1 MKKILFIIQIIFLS
15 VSFQSIIKADDIK
28 DFEIEGM
35 SIGDSLLKF
44 ANEEKIRLSISNQKY
59 PNDKFTIYEADQLV
73 LNKKYDYLTVTTKK
87 NDKKYVITSI
97 SGSINYHELDDCLK
111 KKISIQNEIEKII
124 NFNEKEEV
132 EYPAK
137 KDKTGNSIIY
147 GIQYYL
153 KPPPSNEAILINCYH
168 YTEELGVNRN
178 LTISVNKEEFA
189 YFLINEAYK

>member
-1 MKKILFIIQIIFLS
+1 MFSCQTFT
-15 VSFQSIIKADDIK
+15 KADDIS
-28 DFEIEGM
+28 DFEVEGL

-73 LNKKYDYLTVTTKK
+73 QNKNYDYLTVTTKK

-97 SGSINYHELDDCLK
+97 SGSINYFELDDCLK
-111 KKISIQNEIEKII
+111 KKISIQNKIEKII

-132 EYPAK
+132 EYPAQR
-137 KDKTGNSIIY
+137 DKTGKSIIY

-153 KPPPSNEAILINCYH
+153 KPPPSNEAILVNCYH
-168 YTEELGVNRN
+168 YSKETGLNRN
-178 LTISVNKEEFA
+178 LSISVNKEEFA